1 MLAHVIDS
9 FVAALSPQKGLDRV
23 AARASL
29 EAIDKLMGGSTSGYD
44 AAKLNRLLKLIPNQN
59 ENAIDFGQLDRL
71 ESLSRDLWRN
81 NASARKVVRQIQV
94 KTLGKGMRP
103 LSQATTGDGKPHFK
117 FRSRARDIWSQF
129 ICQSDSRG
137 LPGRGGD
144 HFSDQG
150 KNGLAAI
157 IRNGNVLSRT
167 KLLSRAEQ
175 RRKNLLIPLQVQLI
189 DAGRLDQSLTEH
201 EGKEVFRGIELN
213 DDGVPA
219 AYHVLPYHPSDPR
232 GHRSGMNRLTD
243 SVRFKTSEL
252 LHLFVSEDID
262 QLLGVSWFAPALAH
276 TRDAGDYEYA
286 ELKAAAMG
294 ACVVASV
301 KRPAGNDS
309 GPFGL
314 AGSENDPLTDADGNK
329 ITRLQPGMFL
339 DGVEITGFNPQ
350 RPSANASEF
359 IQHLLRRISTA
370 FPGIKGSTLTGDYRR
385 SSFASERSADN
396 EIWPEIEGVQQWW
409 ACAFQTPLYI
419 DVITTAVLSGLFD
432 DVVSSSEFLVRS
444 QQFLTVDWQGPVG
457 RSINPKDDE
466 EASELGRRNMT
477 SSVSVDAAK
486 KGFVALEL
494 LQDQVE
500 FIQQIESTELDD
512 EIKELMKLQ
521 TLGLGAKAI
530 SEIAAPDSTDD
541 GSEGGEAD
549 DDESDDRALR
559 VNRIAEH
566 LGAS

>member
-1 MLAHVIDS
+1 MFSRVIDS
-9 FVAALSPQKGLDRV
+9 VVAAISPQKGLDRV
-23 AARASL
+23 SARASL

-44 AAKLNRLLKLIPNQN
+44 AAKLNRLLKLVPNQN

-71 ESLSRDLWRN
+71 EARSRDLWRN

-129 ICQSDSRG
+129 VCQSDSRG
-137 LPGRGGD
+137 KPGRGGD

-150 KNGLAAI
+150 NNGLAAI
-157 IRNGNVLSRT
+157 VRNGNLLSRT
-167 KLLSRAEQ
+167 KMLSRAEQ
-175 RRKNLLIPLQVQLI
+175 RRKKLLLPLQVQLI

-201 EGKEVFRGIELN
+201 EGREVFRGIELN

-232 GHRSGMNRLTD
+232 GHRFGTNSLSD
-243 SVRFKTSEL
+243 SVRFKTDEL
-252 LHLFVSEDID
+252 LHVFVSEDID
-262 QLLGVSWFAPALAH
+262 QLLGVSWFAPALSH

-294 ACVVASV
+294 ACVVASI
-301 KRPAGNDS
+301 KRPAGSDK
-309 GPFGL
+309 FGIH
-314 AGSENDPLTDADGNK
+314 GTENDPLTDENGNK

-339 DGVEITGFNPQ
+339 DGVEISGFNPQ
-350 RPSANASEF
+350 RPGANAEPF

-419 DVITTAVLSGLFD
+419 DVITTAVLTGLFD
-432 DVVSSSEFLVRS
+432 DIVSTGEFTARS
-444 QQFLTVDWQGPVG
+444 QQFLAVDWQGPVG

-486 KGFVALEL
+486 KGFVAIEL
-494 LQDQVE
+494 LQDQAE
-500 FIQQIESTELDD
+500 FIGHIDDLELDD
-512 EIKELMKLQ
+512 DLKELMKLQ

-530 SEIAAPDSTDD
+530 SEIAAPDSADD
-541 GSEGGEAD
+541 GSDGGGD
-549 DDESDDRALR
+549 DDESDDRSLR

-566 LGAS
+566 LGVA